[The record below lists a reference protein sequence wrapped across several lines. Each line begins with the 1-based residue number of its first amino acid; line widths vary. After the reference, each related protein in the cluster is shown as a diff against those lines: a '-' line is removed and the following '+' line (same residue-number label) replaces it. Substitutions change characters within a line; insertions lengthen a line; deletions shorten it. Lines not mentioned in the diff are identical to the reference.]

1 MLITTSSETAYRN
14 ITERG
19 EPAGRPAARESR
31 VQRTRRAAVNGAT
44 ARKRQREEEEADGGR
59 PYREATQLTQN
70 KNQLR
75 ILDCAAPGLVR
86 LRAPGGAQD
95 MTLQQPRPRHARPE
109 SPRRHGGG
117 QTQGARPVGPLKRL
131 GPGGLTMSYPQPGA
145 PKGPHPIVRA

>member
-1 MLITTSSETAYRN
+1 
-14 ITERG
+14 
-19 EPAGRPAARESR
+19 
-31 VQRTRRAAVNGAT
+31 VNGAT
-44 ARKRQREEEEADGGR
+44 ARKRQREEEEADGVR

-75 ILDCAAPGLVR
+75 VLDCAAPGLVR
-86 LRAPGGAQD
+86 LRGRAGRGAGHGAAHSSSQG
-95 MTLQQPRPRHARPE
+95 RAHARPE

-117 QTQGARPVGPLKRL
+117 QTQGASPVGPLKRL